1 MGRCRGVHTV
11 RHDGCVPPRRRLGEL
26 VARERSKIQPHT
38 LPYARACHQTSH
50 KPKTKPRF
58 QFSHVGDDLTTHHPR
73 PACVIL
79 VPNAFK
85 RGLVFGCSLG
95 CDWSKSPSEV
105 CREAYSTGM
114 NPTRTRDATFGEAR
128 ARSETTTK
136 VFVHVLVACLPPFQR
151 SHALT
156 TRSRGEFPARSRA
169 ATRSTPRAVGED
181 ARRRRRRRRRERRR
195 DATAAGVKF
204 APHTRV
210 KGIILRTQHA
220 RARLPRPRRR
230 RRARARGTPS
240 RVPSRARDRSIAHP
254 SKARA
259 RLSTTPR
266 ARFRR
271 SIDRESIDRAPS
283 PIAGPAAP
291 PRRAIVRHARGI
303 VVHARVRT
311 PYRVPRGFDKKTH
324 GAPFS
329 CDGYR
334 PGHDR
339 SRWVSP
345 HMLERG
351 KSIHTPCVRLID

>member
-1 MGRCRGVHTV
+1 
-11 RHDGCVPPRRRLGEL
+11 
-26 VARERSKIQPHT
+26 
-38 LPYARACHQTSH
+38 
-50 KPKTKPRF
+50 
-58 QFSHVGDDLTTHHPR
+58 
-73 PACVIL
+73 
-79 VPNAFK
+79 
-85 RGLVFGCSLG
+85 
-95 CDWSKSPSEV
+95 
-105 CREAYSTGM
+105 M

-291 PRRAIVRHARGI
+291 PRRAIVRDARGI
-303 VVHARVRT
+303 VVLKCVRT
-311 PYRVPRGFDKKTH
+311 PYRVPRGFDKKPTGPLFH
-324 GAPFS
+324 AMVIVLGTIGRVGCP
-329 CDGYR
+329 
-334 PGHDR
+334 PI
-339 SRWVSP
+339 
-345 HMLERG
+345 MLERG
-351 KSIHTPCVRLID
+351 KSIHTPCVRLIRRPSEGLARASVVAPRAPRTAPAHGGARARGWWCRFAPHAWRPRGCRFAPIRARWRAWWTRA